1 MSEPATAAAATPQST
16 STPRAPPRRAEPHR
30 WRFYQVGGL
39 EQVHLER
46 GEDLARLA
54 ELDQK
59 LWVALSCPTR
69 GLELDPRT
77 LELLDLDRDGRVRA
91 PEVLAALRWC
101 DERLVDL
108 ESLLR
113 GGDALP
119 LSDIDGAKPAGRV
132 LLGAARQVL
141 FHLGKPDA
149 PGILP
154 GDVAD
159 LTRLYEQTRF
169 NGDGVVP
176 PETAD
181 EPEVRQAIADAIACA
196 GSERDRS
203 GRPGLDRKRL
213 DAFFDELARFDA
225 WARAGEAP
233 DVALLGEGTAAAFEA
248 LRAVKDKV
256 DDHFLRCRL
265 AALDARAAAA
275 MSRSEPELAALAA
288 RDLARSRDEVAAF
301 PLARVEPGR
310 PLALTG
316 PLNPAW
322 ADAVAALRQKVVAPL
337 LGPDK
342 AALGA
347 EEWEL
352 LSARFLPYQAWL
364 GAKAGQAV
372 ERLGVARVRA
382 LLAAGKGPIEALI
395 ARDLALEAEE
405 AAIGD
410 VVRMVHYH
418 RDLALLLRN
427 FVSFADFYDPRRP
440 AVFQAGTLYLDGR
453 SCDLCVKVEDPGAH
467 AALAAHSRMYIAY
480 CDCRRPGGETT
491 KIAACFTQGDSDYLM
506 VGRNGLFY
514 DRQGR
519 DWDATIV
526 KIVDNPISIRQAFFS
541 PYKKFLR
548 MIEDQVAR
556 FAAAKEKQSEAH
568 LAAGAEA
575 GVGAATAGKPAV
587 PAAVDVGKMV
597 GIVAALGVG
606 AGAIGTL
613 LGGLV
618 SGFVGLEPWWAKLVA
633 VAGVLLVISGPS
645 MLIAW
650 LKLRQRN
657 IGPVLD
663 ANGWAVNGRVKV
675 NVPLGAALTHAAALP
690 PGARRTFDDPY
701 EDRRARVR
709 RRLTWVVILAVLAA
723 LALARRAHV
732 GPFAP
737 SAPSV
742 PAAPP
747 AVSPVVPGGR

>member
-1 MSEPATAAAATPQST
+1 MSEPAAAVPATPPPPSAPV
-16 STPRAPPRRAEPHR
+16 PRAPQKRAGPHR
-30 WRFYQVGGL
+30 WRFYRVGGL
-39 EQVHLER
+39 EQPYLET

-69 GLELDPRT
+69 GLELDART

-101 DERLVDL
+101 EERLVDL

-119 LSDIDGAKPAGRV
+119 LADIDAAKPAGHV

-141 FHLGKPDA
+141 FHLGKPEA
-149 PGILP
+149 SAVLP
-154 GDVAD
+154 ADVAD
-159 LTRLYEQTRF
+159 LTRLYERTRF

-181 EPEVRQAIADAIACA
+181 DPEVRQAIADAIACA

-203 GRPGLDRKRL
+203 GNPGIDRKRL
-213 DAFFDELARFDA
+213 DAFFEDLAKLDA

-233 DVALLGEGTAAAFEA
+233 DVAFLGEATAAAWEA
-248 LRAVKDKV
+248 FRTVKEKV
-256 DDHFLRCRL
+256 DDHFVRCRL
-265 AALDARAAAA
+265 AALDPRAAVA
-275 MSRSEPELAALAA
+275 MNRSEPELVALAA

-310 PLALTG
+310 PLPLGG

-322 ADAVAALRQKVVAPL
+322 AAALAALREKVVAPV
-337 LGPDK
+337 LGADK
-342 AALGA
+342 AALTA
-347 EEWEL
+347 DEWEL

-364 GAKAGQAV
+364 GARPAQAV
-372 ERLGVARVRA
+372 EPLGVPRVRA
-382 LLAAGKGPIEALI
+382 LLAMGKAPIEALV

-453 SCDLCVKVEDPGAH
+453 SCDLCVRVDDPGAH
-467 AALAAHSRMYIAY
+467 AVLAAHSRMYIAY
-480 CDCRRPGGETT
+480 CDCRRPGGEAM

-556 FAAAKEKQSEAH
+556 FAAAKEKASEAR

-575 GVGAATAGKPAV
+575 GVGAATGGKPPV

-618 SGFVGLEPWWAKLVA
+618 SGFVGLEPWWAKAVA
-633 VAGVLLVISGPS
+633 VLGVLLVVSGPS

-690 PGARRTFDDPY
+690 PGARRTLDDPY
-701 EDRRARVR
+701 EDRRARTR
-709 RRLTWVVILAVLAA
+709 RRLAWLVVLAVLAG
-723 LALARRAHV
+723 LLLARRAHV
-732 GPFAP
+732 WPFAP
-737 SAPSV
+737 HAPEA
-742 PAAPP
+742 PPP
-747 AVSPVVPGGR
+747 AVSPVVPGR